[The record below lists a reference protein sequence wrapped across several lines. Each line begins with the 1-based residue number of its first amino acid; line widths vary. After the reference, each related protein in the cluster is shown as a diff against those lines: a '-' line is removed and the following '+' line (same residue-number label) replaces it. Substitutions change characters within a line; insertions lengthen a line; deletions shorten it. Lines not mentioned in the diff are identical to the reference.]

1 MDIVLERILSLIPKK
16 PNGDYVHGAKKK
28 FAISIGYDDGQII
41 SMWENGSSNSY
52 RKKLHEISAKYDV
65 SVEWLKGETDI
76 KEKDPTL
83 SDEASEIDIQ
93 ILNALKE
100 LSEEQKAQALDFAL
114 FLANN
119 SKK

>member
-1 MDIVLERILSLIPKK
+1 MVEQIKNLCKKNNTSIKALERILGFG
-16 PNGDYVHGAKKK
+16 NGTVRRWDTHTPGHDKLMKVADYFNV
-28 FAISIGYDDGQII
+28 SIECLLGDP
-41 SMWENGSSNSY
+41 E
-52 RKKLHEISAKYDV
+52 
-65 SVEWLKGETDI
+65 
-76 KEKDPTL
+76 KEKSPVV
-83 SDEASEIDIQ
+83 SNEASEIDIQ

>member
-1 MDIVLERILSLIPKK
+1 MEELYKKIVNLCEIKGVSLAQMAKECGISKNIFTELKKGRTKTLSSKTLTKITEYFKVTA
-16 PNGDYVHGAKKK
+16 DYLL
-28 FAISIGYDDGQII
+28 
-41 SMWENGSSNSY
+41 GSSD
-52 RKKLHEISAKYDV
+52 E
-65 SVEWLKGETDI
+65 
-76 KEKDPTL
+76 KEKSPVV
-83 SDEASEIDIQ
+83 SNEASEIDIQ

>member
-1 MDIVLERILSLIPKK
+1 MNNLYSIIVSLCEEKQ
-16 PNGDYVHGAKKK
+16 
-28 FAISIGYDDGQII
+28 ISIAKMAIESGI
-41 SMWENGSSNSY
+41 SKNTLTEL
-52 RKKLHEISAKYDV
+52 KKGRTKTLSAKTLDKISSYFDV
-65 SVEWLKGETDI
+65 SVDYLLGKETDE
-76 KEKDPTL
+76 KEKSPIL
-83 SDEASEIDIQ
+83 SDEASELDIQ

>member
-1 MDIVLERILSLIPKK
+1 MNIIYKNIESQCQINKITIGKLCGEIGIRRSLLSDLKCGRK
-16 PNGDYVHGAKKK
+16 
-28 FAISIGYDDGQII
+28 
-41 SMWENGSSNSY
+41 SSLSADTLTKIASY
-52 RKKLHEISAKYDV
+52 FNV
-65 SVEWLKGETDI
+65 SVDYLIGVSDE
-76 KEKDPTL
+76 KEKSPVV
-83 SDEASEIDIQ
+83 SNEASEIDIQ

>member
-1 MDIVLERILSLIPKK
+1 MVEQIKKLCKSRSTSIKALERNLGFG
-16 PNGDYVHGAKKK
+16 NGTIRRWDVHTPGHDKLVKVADYFNV
-28 FAISIGYDDGQII
+28 SIECLLD
-41 SMWENGSSNSY
+41 E
-52 RKKLHEISAKYDV
+52 
-65 SVEWLKGETDI
+65 
-76 KEKDPTL
+76 KEKSPVV
-83 SDEASEIDIQ
+83 SNEASEIDIQ